1 MFTTLYTGSLAMFQM
16 SSWVDGNREWTEG
29 IDPKVSQITQ
39 AMSTNLLR
47 YSIYTIFAFLLILLS
62 SCNMPGLRDSETPTS
77 NITQAYQTVNARL
90 TSAAQETKPSATQIA
105 PTESGVKTAT
115 PNPDLTR
122 LPGDPTNTATE
133 AVKTPDTTPCD
144 LAIAGIPIDVTIPD
158 DTVMAPGNK
167 FTKIWRIKNAGTC
180 TWTTAYSVAFF
191 SGEQMSAA
199 ANVTLSKSVSP
210 GQVIDLAVEMTA
222 PTETGTYQG
231 NWKLRNAEQKLFGI
245 GPNGNSAFWVRIQV
259 VSTPTPTPTAPTP
272 TSTASPT
279 ATPPIIQAKGTANL
293 FPGDE
298 LDLDTLEINQ
308 AISNDLSYESDADG
322 ELSLSPINNAQI
334 GRYGESI
341 PGFNECTTVQLSSAA
356 LPLDDTKPGVYW
368 CYRTSQGLPG
378 YFEATN
384 FNTENDQ
391 LTLNIL
397 TWSSP

>member
-1 MFTTLYTGSLAMFQM
+1 
-16 SSWVDGNREWTEG
+16 
-29 IDPKVSQITQ
+29 
-39 AMSTNLLR
+39 
-47 YSIYTIFAFLLILLS
+47 
-62 SCNMPGLRDSETPTS
+62 MPGLRDSETPTQ

-90 TSAAQETKPSATQIA
+90 TSAAQETKPTATQIA

-115 PNPDLTR
+115 PNPNLTR
-122 LPGDPTNTATE
+122 SPDDPTKAATE
-133 AVKTPDTTPCD
+133 AVKTPDTPCD
-144 LAIAGIPIDVTIPD
+144 LGMAAIPIDVTIPD
-158 DTVMAPGNK
+158 DTIMAPGNT
-167 FTKIWRIKNAGTC
+167 FTKIWRIKNAGAC

-199 ANVTLSKSVSP
+199 ANVSLSKSVSP

-272 TSTASPT
+272 TSTPSPT
-279 ATPPIIQAKGTANL
+279 ATPPIIQAKGTANI

-341 PGFNECTTVQLSSAA
+341 PGFNECTTAQLNSTP
-356 LPLDDTKPGVYW
+356 LPLDDANPGVYW

-378 YFEATN
+378 YFDATN